1 MIIGLYKVWPQILT
15 FVPLV
20 MDELARLIEDEDS
33 KCILFDSDIVL
44 TEETLYG
51 KSEVLW
57 NLKVICSFISWR
69 SKDYSGVRDDRLSSC
84 LKK

>member
-57 NLKVICSFISWR
+57 NLKVIDNIHAMLI
-69 SKDYSGVRDDRLSSC
+69 Y
-84 LKK
+84 

>member
-1 MIIGLYKVWPQILT
+1 
-15 FVPLV
+15 

-57 NLKVICSFISWR
+57 NLKVIDNIHAMLI
-69 SKDYSGVRDDRLSSC
+69 Y
-84 LKK
+84 